1 LCNLS
6 ARTEN
11 QEILLL
17 FISVIN
23 LVGRA
28 PDNPE
33 PTAEPGAI
41 EILPSIDIIFIDEA
55 VDFLLVD
62 IETNEPGERASWG
75 ITSHHNVPG
84 DRGVIRSDGR
94 YSAPRLI
101 PDPQTVQMWAKSGE
115 AKRPPLTM
123 GGLWGSPPSSAIQGA
138 VRSQLTLQPL
148 YRLLDLGLV
157 LAAGADGIQHDLV
170 QNPVEAFFHQAG
182 NLAVTADHGEGV

>member
-1 LCNLS
+1 M
-6 ARTEN
+6 
-11 QEILLL
+11 
-17 FISVIN
+17 IN

-62 IETNEPGERASWG
+62 IETNEPGERASWC

-123 GGLWGSPPSSAIQGA
+123 GG
-138 VRSQLTLQPL
+138 
-148 YRLLDLGLV
+148 
-157 LAAGADGIQHDLV
+157 
-170 QNPVEAFFHQAG
+170 
-182 NLAVTADHGEGV
+182 

>member
-1 LCNLS
+1 MCNLS

-28 PDNPE
+28 PDKPE

-84 DRGVIRSDGR
+84 DRGGMRLDGR

-123 GGLWGSPPSSAIQGA
+123 GG
-138 VRSQLTLQPL
+138 
-148 YRLLDLGLV
+148 
-157 LAAGADGIQHDLV
+157 
-170 QNPVEAFFHQAG
+170 
-182 NLAVTADHGEGV
+182 